1 MDGAQVSDNIVNQ
14 VMKKLYFPSRLLER
28 LLCYQIFRFVTI
40 FRVPSG
46 VYSSGVSLPVAL
58 SQHSATAHAS
68 RQRTPSPARRAL
80 LPPSLLASLQHKA
93 LPPFPSLSGF

>member
-58 SQHSATAHAS
+58 SQHSAAARAS

-93 LPPFPSLSGF
+93 LPPFPSLLGF